1 MTAPPDYAS
10 PHRLRDRFGDPQVRV
25 GLLAAAALLVEAL
38 LAKTVL
44 DLQLNF
50 FAQLAALW
58 IFVVYKLSGRRD
70 RLTETIA
77 SVAVIVVTATVL
89 LTYAL

>member
-1 MTAPPDYAS
+1 VTAPPDYAP
-10 PHRLRDRFGDPQVRV
+10 PHRLRDRFGDPQLRV

-58 IFVVYKLSGRRD
+58 IFVVYKLSGRLD
-70 RLTETIA
+70 RLSETVA
-77 SVAVIVVTATVL
+77 SVAVVVVTATVL
-89 LTYAL
+89 LVYAL

>member
-1 MTAPPDYAS
+1 MTAPPDYAP
-10 PHRLRDRFGDPQVRV
+10 PHRLRDRVGDPQVRV
-25 GLLAAAALLVEAL
+25 ALLTAAALLVEAV

-44 DLQLNF
+44 DVQLNF

-70 RLTETIA
+70 RLTETG
-77 SVAVIVVTATVL
+77 VAVTVVVVTATVL
-89 LTYAL
+89 LAYAL

>member
-1 MTAPPDYAS
+1 VTAPPGYAP
-10 PHRLRDRFGDPQVRV
+10 PHRLRDAFSGPQVRV

-50 FAQLAALW
+50 FAQPRCIVDL
-58 IFVVYKLSGRRD
+58 RRLQAE
-70 RLTETIA
+70 RPA
-77 SVAVIVVTATVL
+77 RPAH
-89 LTYAL
+89 

>member
-1 MTAPPDYAS
+1 VTAPPYCAP
-10 PHRLRDRFGDPQVRV
+10 PHRLRERFGDPQVRV

-70 RLTETIA
+70 RLSETAA
-77 SVAVIVVTATVL
+77 SVAVVVVTATVL
-89 LTYAL
+89 LGYAL